1 MTPFTPF
8 LFFQAAVTYSVILGY
23 SSNDNLFGKN
33 GADLMAGGKG
43 TDKVLG
49 GEGNDMIFHGDCG
62 TGTTLGCLVN

>member
-8 LFFQAAVTYSVILGY
+8 LFFSSSHDLILDC
-23 SSNDNLFGKN
+23 SSNVNLFGKN
-33 GADLMAGGKG
+33 GADFMARGKG

-49 GEGNDMIFHGDCG
+49 GEGTDIFHGDCG

>member
-1 MTPFTPF
+1 
-8 LFFQAAVTYSVILGY
+8 
-23 SSNDNLFGKN
+23 
-33 GADLMAGGKG
+33 MAGGKG